1 MADLPKTIPELMK
14 SGWETYEPIYQELS
28 TRPLDAKSLDP
39 WMSDWSR
46 VAEKVDEFYWRLYV
60 EHTCHTADEAI
71 DKQYNHFLEEIYP
84 KYRAAEQKLK
94 EKLLASHLE
103 PKGFEIPLRNMRAEA
118 DLYRAENIPLLT
130 EEEQTYANYEKI
142 MGSQSVQWEGKEMTI
157 SQMRPIYQDT
167 DRSKREKAWR
177 LGFTRQLADRDA
189 INKNWQKL
197 LAIRLKIAKNAGKPD
212 YRAWRWQF
220 MLRFDYTPEDAKRF
234 GDAIEKAVVPATR
247 RIYEKRRKALGL
259 QTLRPWDLDVDPL
272 NQQPLRPFKEV
283 EELKQTTSRIFHN
296 VDPVLGGY
304 FDEMIRGNMLDL
316 DNRKNKAPGAYCSGF
331 SSVRKPFI
339 FHNAVGVHD
348 DVMTMLH
355 EGGHAMHVFESA
367 HLPYVQQQTVPME
380 FAEVA
385 SMSME
390 QLGSPYLEKAKGGFY
405 STADAA
411 RARVEH
417 LETNILFWPYMA
429 VVDGFQHWVY
439 ENPDKAADPTECDRA
454 WGKLWDRFMVVVDWS
469 GLEAE
474 KNTGWHRKLHIHGMP
489 FYYIEYGLAQLGATQ
504 IWAIALKDQAKAVAG
519 YRKALAL
526 GATAT
531 LPDLYKTA
539 GVKLAFDTDTFGKM
553 IALMEQKIAEYEKV
567 K

>member
-1 MADLPKTIPELMK
+1 MADLPKTVPELMK

-28 TRPLDAKSLDP
+28 TRPLDAKNLEQ

-46 VAEKVDEFYWRLYV
+46 VFEKVDELYWHLYV

-84 KYRAAEQKLK
+84 QFRAADQKLK
-94 EKLLASHLE
+94 EKLLTSKLE
-103 PKGFEIPLRNMRAEA
+103 PKGFDIPLRNMRAEA
-118 DLYRAENIPLLT
+118 DLFRTENIPLLT

-142 MGSQSVQWEGKEMTI
+142 MGSQTVQWEGKELTI

-167 DRSKREKAWR
+167 NRSEREKAWR
-177 LGFTRQLADRDA
+177 LGMTRQLADRDA

-197 LAIRLKIAKNAGKPD
+197 LGIRLMIAKNANKPD

-220 MLRFDYTPEDAKRF
+220 WLRFDYTPEDAKHF
-234 GDAIEKAVVPATR
+234 GDAIEEAVVPAAR
-247 RIYEKRRKALGL
+247 RIYEKRRKALGV

-272 NQQPLRPFKEV
+272 NREPLRPFKDV

-304 FDEMIRGNMLDL
+304 FDEMIQGNMLDL
-316 DNRKNKAPGAYCSGF
+316 NNRKNKAPGAYCCDYK
-331 SSVRKPFI
+331 SVRKPFV

-348 DVMTMLH
+348 DVLTMLH

-367 HLPYVQQQTVPME
+367 GLPYYQQLNVPLE

-390 QLGSPYLEKAKGGFY
+390 QLGSPNLEKSRGGFY
-405 STADAA
+405 TPADAA
-411 RARVEH
+411 RSRVEH

-439 ENPDKAADPTECDRA
+439 ENPAKAADSVECDRA
-454 WGKLWDRFMVVVDWS
+454 WAKLWDRFMVVVNWS
-469 GLEAE
+469 GLEEE
-474 KNTGWHRKLHIHGMP
+474 KNTGWHRKLHIHGLP

-504 IWAIALKDQAKAVAG
+504 IWAIALKDQAKAVTG

-539 GVKLAFDTDTFGKM
+539 GVKLAFDADTFGKM
-553 IALMEQKIAEYEKV
+553 IALMEQKISEYEKV

>member
-1 MADLPKTIPELMK
+1 MANLPKTVEELMN
-14 SGWETYEPIYQELS
+14 SRWETFEPVYNELA
-28 TRPLDAKSLDP
+28 TRPLDAKNLDQ
-39 WMSDWSR
+39 WMADWSR
-46 VAEKVDEFYWRLYV
+46 VAEKVDEFYWRLYA

-71 DKQYNHFLEEIYP
+71 DKQYNHFLEEVFP

-94 EKLLASHLE
+94 EKLLASKLE

-118 DLYRAENIPLLT
+118 DLFRAENIPLLT

-142 MGSQSVQWEGKEMTI
+142 TGSQSVQWEGKELTI

-177 LGFTRQLADRDA
+177 LVFTRQLADREA
-189 INKNWQKL
+189 INQNWQKL
-197 LAIRLKIAKNAGKPD
+197 LALRLKIAKNANKLD
-212 YRAWRWQF
+212 YRAYRWQF
-220 MLRFDYTPEDAKRF
+220 MLRFDYTPEDARHF
-234 GDAIEKAVVPATR
+234 GDAIEKAVVPAAR
-247 RIYEKRRKALGL
+247 RIYEKRRKALGV
-259 QTLRPWDLDVDPL
+259 QTLRPWDLDVDPFNL
-272 NQQPLRPFKEV
+272 PPLRPFKDI

-316 DNRKNKAPGAYCSGF
+316 ENRKNKAPGAYCSGYY
-331 SSVRKPFI
+331 SVRKPFI

-348 DVMTMLH
+348 DVLTMLH

-367 HLPYVQQQTVPME
+367 HLPYFQQLNPPME
-380 FAEVA
+380 FNEVA
-385 SMSME
+385 SMAME
-390 QLGSPYLEKAKGGFY
+390 QLSSPYLEKSRGGFY
-405 STADAA
+405 SPADAA

-439 ENPDKAADPTECDRA
+439 ENPGKAADPEKCDRA
-454 WGKLWDRFMVVVDWS
+454 WGKLWDRFMVVVDWD
-469 GLEAE
+469 GLEEE
-474 KNTGWHRKLHIHGMP
+474 KVTGWHRKLHIHGLP

-519 YRKALAL
+519 YRKALSL
-526 GATAT
+526 GGTVT
-531 LPDLYKTA
+531 LPDLYKAA
-539 GVKLAFDTDTFGKM
+539 GVKLAFDAETFSRM
-553 IALMEQKIAEYEKV
+553 IALMERKIADYEKI

>member
-14 SGWETYEPIYQELS
+14 SGWVTYEPIYKELS
-28 TRPLDAKSLDP
+28 TRPLDAKNLEH

-46 VAEKVDEFYWRLYV
+46 VFEKVDELYWRLYV

-71 DKQYNHFLEEIYP
+71 DKQYNYFLEEIYP
-84 KYRAAEQKLK
+84 KFRAADQKLK
-94 EKLLASHLE
+94 EKLLTSKLE
-103 PKGFEIPLRNMRAEA
+103 PKGFDIPLRNMRAEA
-118 DLYRAENIPLLT
+118 DLFRTENIPLLT

-142 MGSQSVQWEGKEMTI
+142 MGSQTVQWEGKELTI

-167 DRSKREKAWR
+167 NRSEREKAWR
-177 LGFTRQLADRDA
+177 LGMTRQLADRDA

-197 LAIRLKIAKNAGKPD
+197 LAIRLKIAKNANKPD
-212 YRAWRWQF
+212 YRAYRWQF
-220 MLRFDYTPEDAKRF
+220 WLRFDYTPEDAKRF
-234 GDAIEKAVVPATR
+234 GDAIEQAVVPAAR
-247 RIYEKRRKALGL
+247 RIYEKHRKALGV

-272 NQQPLRPFKEV
+272 NREPLRPFKDV

-304 FDEMIRGNMLDL
+304 FDEMIQGNMLDL
-316 DNRKNKAPGAYCSGF
+316 DNRKNKAPGAYCCDYK
-331 SSVRKPFI
+331 SVRKPFV

-348 DVMTMLH
+348 DVLTMLH

-367 HLPYVQQQTVPME
+367 GLPYYQQLNVPME

-390 QLGSPYLEKAKGGFY
+390 QLGSPCLEKSRGGFY
-405 STADAA
+405 TPADAA
-411 RARVEH
+411 RSRVEH
-417 LETNILFWPYMA
+417 LETNILFWPYME

-439 ENPDKAADPTECDRA
+439 ENSDKAADPAECDRA
-454 WGKLWDRFMVVVDWS
+454 WGKLWDRFMVVVDWN
-469 GLEAE
+469 GLKEE
-474 KNTGWHRKLHIHGMP
+474 KNTGWHRKLHIHGLP

-539 GVKLAFDTDTFGKM
+539 GVKLAFDADTFGKM
-553 IALMEQKIAEYEKV
+553 IALMEQKISEYEKV